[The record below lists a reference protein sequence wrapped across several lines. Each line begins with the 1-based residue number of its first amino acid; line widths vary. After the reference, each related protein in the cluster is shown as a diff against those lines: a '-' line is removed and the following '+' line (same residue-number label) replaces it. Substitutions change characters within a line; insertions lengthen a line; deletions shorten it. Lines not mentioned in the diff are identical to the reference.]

1 MAQIVTDDGTVIRNG
16 ISRPFHPN
24 DARTRRAPPTSAD
37 PRERDLHADPR
48 DHSFQAYKALA
59 LTL

>member
-16 ISRPFHPN
+16 VSRPFHPS
-24 DARTRRAPPTSAD
+24 DARSRRRPPTSAD
-37 PRERDLHADPR
+37 PRERDPHADPR
-48 DHSFQAYKALA
+48 DHSYAAYKALA

>member
-16 ISRPFHPN
+16 VSRPFRPT
-24 DARTRRAPPTSAD
+24 DIPTRRRPPTSAD
-37 PRERDLHADPR
+37 PRERDPYADPR
-48 DHSFQAYKALA
+48 DHSYQAYRMLA